1 MILPKMIRWGLPVL
15 LVILLTAVYWGAA
28 PVAKTTESSK
38 REFVDS
44 SGRRVQIPA
53 RPQRVVALN
62 ASNLDLYY
70 AAGGQVIGRPT
81 TVALSADLLEKIK
94 TIPQIGETSAPNLER
109 IVSLKPDLVLAVD
122 VPFHHAIVPVLE
134 KAGIPILLQA
144 LPDYQSILQTI
155 RQYGELTGDATQAG
169 RTISEIEQKVSRGKA
184 KVAGKKPAR
193 ALVIWGSPESFNM
206 AMPQSFAG
214 NLLDLL
220 GAENVAQAPSAPA
233 GPMPY
238 MPLSL
243 EYIAKADPDVILL
256 ITHGADER
264 VSEKFRKDLAEHP
277 AWQGMRAVKNDR
289 VHKLPYQLFAV
300 NPGTQVDVAVELLV
314 GLLYPEAKQ

>member
-1 MILPKMIRWGLPVL
+1 MILHRMVRWGLPIL
-15 LVILLTAVYWGAA
+15 LLILLTVVYWGAA
-28 PVAKTTESSK
+28 PAAKTVESAK
-38 REFVDS
+38 HEFIDS
-44 SGRRVQIPA
+44 TGRRVQIPV

-81 TVALSADLLEKIK
+81 TVALSVDLLEKIK
-94 TIPQIGETSAPNLER
+94 AIPQVGETSSPNLEK
-109 IVSLKPDLVLAVD
+109 IVSLKPDLVLGVD
-122 VPFHHAIVPVLE
+122 APFHHALVPVLE

-144 LPDYQSILQTI
+144 LPNYRSILQTI
-155 RQYGELTGDATQAG
+155 RQYGELTGEVAQAG
-169 RTISEIEQKVSRGKA
+169 RAIGEIDEKVSRGKA
-184 KVAGKKPAR
+184 KTAGKKPAR

-206 AMPQSFAG
+206 AMPNSFAG
-214 NLLDLL
+214 SLLTLL
-220 GAENVAQAPSAPA
+220 AAENVAQAPGAPA

-243 EYIAKADPDVILL
+243 EFIAKADPDVILL

-264 VSEKFRKDLAEHP
+264 VSEKFRKDLADHP

-314 GLLYPEAKQ
+314 GLLYPEAKP